1 MVTFNNVSFA
11 YSNEEQKVATLSNI
25 NLTIEPGE
33 CVVLCGD
40 SGCGKTS
47 MIRLINGLIPSYYEG
62 ELQGEVTLNN
72 NPIQGMELYEIAG
85 KVGSV
90 FQNPKSQFFSAE
102 VESELAFVCENLG
115 FHHEEIEQRTKKAIE
130 DFKINH
136 LIDKKVSVLSGGEKQ
151 KIACACVTTPNPEI
165 YVFDEPSSNL
175 DSNGISMLRECLL
188 ELEKKKKTIVIAEHR
203 LYYLTN
209 IATKYVYMKQG
220 EISQIFTREEFLALD
235 SDERKKMGLRCTNLE
250 EIEIPVL
257 KDSVNNESLKLKN
270 FTYSFEKKEGLAL
283 NIPEL
288 VFPRNKITAI
298 VGNNGSGKSTFA
310 NCLSGIYKNK
320 GLLEYD
326 NTTENYKK
334 RLSSIFLVMQDS
346 NHQLFTDS
354 VLDEVLISLPV
365 ENEDI
370 ARKILDKMDLLDFET
385 RHPISLSGGQKQR
398 TAIATAIASD
408 REIIIFDEP
417 TSGLD
422 YKNMKN
428 VSEQLKNLQKSGKTI
443 IVITHDLELIY
454 DCAEYVVELENA
466 ELTDSYYLYE
476 KPEKL
481 ISSRINKIAKRLN
494 K

>member
-1 MVTFNNVSFA
+1 MVTFKNVSFA
-11 YSNEEQKVATLSNI
+11 YSNEEQQVASLSNI

-33 CVVLCGD
+33 CIVLCGD

-62 ELQGEVTLNN
+62 ELQGEITLNN

-90 FQNPKSQFFSAE
+90 FQNPKSQFFTAE
-102 VESELAFVCENLG
+102 IESELAFVCENLG
-115 FHHEEIEQRTKKAIE
+115 YKHEEIEKRAEKAIA
-130 DFKINH
+130 DFRIQH
-136 LIDKKVSVLSGGEKQ
+136 LMDKKVNALSGGEKQ
-151 KIACACVTTPNPEI
+151 KIACACVTTPDPEI

-175 DSNGISMLRECLL
+175 DSDGIIMLKECLL
-188 ELEKKKKTIVIAEHR
+188 ELEKKQKTIVIAEHR

-209 IATKYVYMKQG
+209 IATKYIYMKQG
-220 EISQIFTREEFLALD
+220 KISQIFTREEFLAL
-235 SDERKKMGLRCTNLE
+235 SFDERKKMGLRCTELE
-250 EIEIPVL
+250 EIEISFS
-257 KDSVNNESLKLKN
+257 KDNTNNENIKLEN
-270 FTYSFEKKEGLAL
+270 FTYSFVKKDGLAL

-288 VFPRNKITAI
+288 LFPRDKITAI

-310 NCLSGIYKNK
+310 NCLSGIHKNK
-320 GLLEYD
+320 GILEID
-326 NTTENYKK
+326 NNRENYKK

-346 NHQLFTDS
+346 NHQLFTES
-354 VLDEVLISLPV
+354 VLDEVLISLPK

-370 ARKILDKMDLLDFET
+370 ARKILKDMDLLEFET

-428 VSEQLKNLQKSGKTI
+428 VSEQLKNLKKSGKTI
-443 IVITHDLELIY
+443 VVITHDLELIY
-454 DCAEYVVELENA
+454 DCAEYIVELANA
-466 ELTDSYYLYE
+466 EVTDAYYLSE
-476 KPEKL
+476 KPNKL
-481 ISSRINKIAKRLN
+481 ISSRINKIN
-494 K
+494 S